1 MSGFSFLIFVSGKP
15 GIPVFRDIN
24 ETVST
29 TSIELSWSAALE
41 NGAEIITYTIWRRE
55 IDSDEGIAQWSKQNT
70 TNNDLTYTVEGLEF
84 GKTYEFGVT
93 AWNKYG
99 QSELEENNHLVKV
112 TILSTYTVL
121 VFLC

>member
-1 MSGFSFLIFVSGKP
+1 MKL
-15 GIPVFRDIN
+15 
-24 ETVST
+24 TWT
-29 TSIELSWSAALE
+29 AAAE

-55 IDSDEGIAQWSKQNT
+55 VDIDGAIGQWSKQNT

-99 QSELEENNHLVKV
+99 QSELDEKNRLVKV
-112 TILSTYTVL
+112 KILSTYTVL

>member
-1 MSGFSFLIFVSGKP
+1 MLLGKP

-24 ETVST
+24 EKIST

-70 TNNDLTYTVEGLEF
+70 TSDDLTYTVVGLEF
-84 GKTYEFGVT
+84 GKTYQFGIT

-99 QSELEENNHLVKV
+99 ESALDEKNGLKQSEIIYGRL
-112 TILSTYTVL
+112 
-121 VFLC
+121 